1 MKKYDLIVFL
11 SIYAIAFAIVLY
23 YGISHN
29 PVNDGVWEYYTYL
42 DNITEGWKFRLSS
55 VNSCVI
61 TTWLPAMV
69 QRITGLDQMF
79 VFRLIPALFYPL
91 MPSFTYLIARR
102 YVNIKCAVL
111 SSLVVLCSA
120 YFIYF
125 PDIGR
130 VGVGI
135 AFMAGMIWA
144 LLEKK
149 IVWALIFA
157 VLTVFA
163 HYATGFIAIGIVG
176 SAWIINLIW
185 KRQLLK
191 QYSVIFC
198 VLLLLTGVWHIG
210 IARYSGDAM
219 LSTLFQKT
227 GMAYIPSDDGNLLSS
242 LVDSSTREPAVQDA
256 LLMNFKEMPVPKL
269 IEIASNYLMI
279 IMVSLGLILTI
290 RRKDIDRQFKIM
302 ALSFYGLII
311 FTVAIP
317 WLSVYYGG
325 MRVYFTSTMLLATC
339 FPIGLEKIA
348 KTIRIP
354 MLLLGVVI
362 LIMYALS
369 TSGIIYLPF
378 GLEKNFPAFTILK

>member
-1 MKKYDLIVFL
+1 
-11 SIYAIAFAIVLY
+11 
-23 YGISHN
+23 
-29 PVNDGVWEYYTYL
+29 
-42 DNITEGWKFRLSS
+42 
-55 VNSCVI
+55 
-61 TTWLPAMV
+61 
-69 QRITGLDQMF
+69 
-79 VFRLIPALFYPL
+79 
-91 MPSFTYLIARR
+91 
-102 YVNIKCAVL
+102 
-111 SSLVVLCSA
+111 
-120 YFIYF
+120 
-125 PDIGR
+125 
-130 VGVGI
+130 
-135 AFMAGMIWA
+135 
-144 LLEKK
+144 
-149 IVWALIFA
+149 
-157 VLTVFA
+157 
-163 HYATGFIAIGIVG
+163 
-176 SAWIINLIW
+176 
-185 KRQLLK
+185 
-191 QYSVIFC
+191 
-198 VLLLLTGVWHIG
+198 
-210 IARYSGDAM
+210 
-219 LSTLFQKT
+219 
-227 GMAYIPSDDGNLLSS
+227 
-242 LVDSSTREPAVQDA
+242 
-256 LLMNFKEMPVPKL
+256 MNFKEMPVPKL